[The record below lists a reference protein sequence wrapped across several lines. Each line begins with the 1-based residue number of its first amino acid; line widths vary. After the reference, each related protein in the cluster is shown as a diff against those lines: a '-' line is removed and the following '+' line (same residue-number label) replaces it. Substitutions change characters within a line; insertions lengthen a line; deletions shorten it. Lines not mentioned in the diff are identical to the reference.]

1 MGPRPAATRHLP
13 RISREPSENLP
24 GRDADALG
32 CAVGRFRD
40 MHTCPRRA
48 SRVAST
54 RAMPPGPDA
63 CCGSDAR
70 APSPR
75 LTAGDWKVQDCR
87 ATDEGQ
93 RPLQGLRVCRLHQK
107 GGRSQGHRAVQRRP
121 PRRPP
126 AADQPRHRL
135 TLGRRHCR
143 RLEHS
148 GRGCGR
154 QAADSGGQGQG
165 VERPLRELQAAE
177 RQAARL
183 RTRRQGRQG
192 RARQGRARRARA
204 GARADT
210 EG

>member
-154 QAADSGGQGQG
+154 QAADSGAPTSRRHVPDTSQTRPRHVCLYLPRPVVCSVGQ
-165 VERPLRELQAAE
+165 
-177 RQAARL
+177 
-183 RTRRQGRQG
+183 RTGGGGKGRW
-192 RARQGRARRARA
+192 
-204 GARADT
+204 